1 MGIVECKNQE
11 KIDLLKRVRRK
22 ILRILR
28 KVLRLLKGKIR
39 LENYVVIERWAN
51 WNNSVFE
58 GRNYLGSRSIL
69 INSEMQFGSYIGDN
83 SRFTNTFIGK
93 YSCIASD
100 VAVVLGQHPSSGF
113 VSVHPA
119 FFSVNNS
126 IVRFSYVNKQ
136 KYIEQKFADTEKQ
149 ISVVIGNDVWI
160 GNGVKILEG
169 VTIGDG
175 AIVAAGAVVTK
186 DVPPYA
192 IVGGVPAKVIKYR
205 FSEEDIEFLLN
216 LRWWDK
222 GEDWIR
228 ENAEY
233 FEDIELLK
241 QQYSFDKGELA

>member
-1 MGIVECKNQE
+1 M
-11 KIDLLKRVRRK
+11 RRK

-39 LENYVVIERWAN
+39 LENDVVIERWAN
-51 WNNSVFE
+51 WHNSVFE
-58 GRNYLGSRSIL
+58 GKNYVGSRSIL

-83 SRFTNTFIGK
+83 SRFTNSLVGK
-93 YSCIASD
+93 YSCVASD
-100 VAVVLGQHPSSGF
+100 VVIVLGQHPSSGF

-126 IVRFSYVNKQ
+126 IVRFPYVNKQ

-186 DVPPYA
+186 DVPSYA

-205 FSEEDIEFLLN
+205 FSEEDIEYLLK
-216 LRWWDK
+216 LRWWEKD
-222 GEDWIR
+222 EEWIK
-228 ENAEY
+228 EHAEY
-233 FEDIELLK
+233 FEDIKILK
-241 QQYSFDKGELA
+241 EKVVLD